1 MLSFASVQG
10 YPSRPTSRQNAG
22 YEDLLVRIEQALG
35 HPSPPS
41 RPKGFPDGYED
52 LLAMIEQRQGTIQN
66 YFMLLQTKPKK
77 KKDLDVQSLTLMDP
91 FMK

>member
-10 YPSRPTSRQNAG
+10 FPSRPTSHQNAG

-35 HPSPPS
+35 HPGPPS
-41 RPKGFPDGYED
+41 RPKGFPDSYED

-66 YFMLLQTKPKK
+66 LCSYRLNPILTQNKE
-77 KKDLDVQSLTLMDP
+77 DLDVQS
-91 FMK
+91 

>member
-1 MLSFASVQG
+1 MAGLTSVLVLSICFMMLSFASVQG
-10 YPSRPTSRQNAG
+10 YPSRHQNAG

-52 LLAMIEQRQGTIQN
+52 LLAMIEQHQGT
-66 YFMLLQTKPKK
+66 YLSKLHRPKV
-77 KKDLDVQSLTLMDP
+77 LALIN
-91 FMK
+91 